1 MKKVLLG
8 ITLLAFVATA
18 TFAHDKGKEKE
29 KCEKS
34 GSCCK
39 KGETASASCK
49 EMEKQ
54 AKVDAKD
61 TKKEVKK
68 VAVAKKA

>member
-8 ITLLAFVATA
+8 ITLLAFVATT

-39 KGETASASCK
+39 KGEKSSASCG

-54 AKVDAKD
+54 AKVDA
-61 TKKEVKK
+61 KKEVKK

>member
-1 MKKVLLG
+1 MKKVLLV

-18 TFAHDKGKEKE
+18 TFAHDKEKGKEKE

-39 KGETASASCK
+39 KGEKSSASCG

-54 AKVDAKD
+54 AKVE